1 MSDSQEPREESSVEE
16 GAPTGEAASPAEPP
30 PGGEQPRV
38 SELFVAAAMITL
50 VAGLVLWGALM
61 QEREAPLDVGT
72 VAIAKAL
79 DPQAVP
85 SGAFGTVVG
94 KLDPVRVTPLSGM
107 RPGRDQDLLLTFRD
121 SPRLVL
127 HCRAKHPLAQAVY
140 RHPPT
145 AKGQPVAVEEFDE
158 TWQLSGRICD
168 ADKYSDPN
176 LGSSGVSIQQMAV
189 ERLGVGA
196 DESVRVLAV
205 GLTPGEVARTAQTA
219 VLFGVGM
226 TLVAIVLWALAI
238 HGVVHRRDARREAD
252 AAA

>member
-1 MSDSQEPREESSVEE
+1 MSASQEPKEEPTAEP
-16 GAPTGEAASPAEPP
+16 GAPAEEAAAPSASPA
-30 PGGEQPRV
+30 GGEQPRA
-38 SELFVAAAMITL
+38 SELFVAAAMITI
-50 VAGLVLWGALM
+50 VAGLVLWGALT

-72 VAIAKAL
+72 VSIAHAL

-94 KLDPVRVTPLSGM
+94 TPDPSRVAPLYGM
-107 RPGRDQDLLLTFRD
+107 RPGREQDLLLVFRD
-121 SPRLVL
+121 APRLVL
-127 HCRAKHPLAQAVY
+127 HLRAKHPLAQAVY

-145 AKGQPVAVEEFDE
+145 AKGQPVAAGEFEE
-158 TWQLSGRICD
+158 TWHLSGRICD

-205 GLTPGEVARTAQTA
+205 GVTPADVARTAQTA
-219 VLFGVGM
+219 VFFGVGM
-226 TLVAIVLWALAI
+226 TLVAIVLWTLAV
-238 HGVVHRRDARREAD
+238 HGVVHRRDARREPD